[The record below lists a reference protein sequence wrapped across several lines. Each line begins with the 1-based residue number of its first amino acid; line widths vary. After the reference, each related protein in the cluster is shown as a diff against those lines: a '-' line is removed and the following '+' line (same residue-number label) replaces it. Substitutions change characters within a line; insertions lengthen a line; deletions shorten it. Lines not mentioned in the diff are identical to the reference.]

1 MKEFIT
7 PRKIEDKN
15 KEGEKR
21 EEYLNLIEEYFM
33 GSKNFDTLTEEI
45 ENTVKTTVIDEKNV
59 MSEINEPVIFISN
72 HPRLD
77 ISLSIP
83 ADKIQNVKG
92 GNTFGFDRFNYPLI
106 RQLML
111 RKILKRPFLTVSL
124 DNGWRE
130 AMEECW
136 HIIVTRGASNRFNEI
151 TEQYTPGNS
160 IVIYPEGKS
169 TGKAEMFHFKSG
181 FFHIARALNFQK
193 IVLGVSSPVLSVD
206 GNNLMNI
213 IESIDMPSSD
223 VDSRKFVEDSRE
235 KILSELKKIH
245 K

>member
-1 MKEFIT
+1 MKEFLIQ
-7 PRKIEDKN
+7 N
-15 KEGEKR
+15 KPENKSESEKKYIALVEG
-21 EEYLNLIEEYFM
+21 YLLGAKKFDALIEE
-33 GSKNFDTLTEEI
+33 I
-45 ENTVKTTVIDEKNV
+45 EKTIRTSVTDEKNI
-59 MSEINEPVIFISN
+59 MSKISEPVIFISN

-77 ISLSIP
+77 LSLSIP

-92 GNTFGFDRFNYPLI
+92 GNAFGFDRFNYPII

-111 RKILKRPFLTVSL
+111 RKLLKRPFSTVSF

-136 HIIVTRGASNRFNEI
+136 HIIVTRGGNNRFNEI
-151 TEQYTPGNS
+151 MEQYTPGSS

-169 TGKAEMFHFKSG
+169 TGKAEMHPFRSG
-181 FFHIARALNFQK
+181 FFHVARALNFYK
-193 IVLGVSSPVLSVD
+193 IVLGVSSPMISVD
-206 GNNLMNI
+206 GNNSMSI

-223 VDSRKFVEDSRE
+223 ADSQKFIESSRE